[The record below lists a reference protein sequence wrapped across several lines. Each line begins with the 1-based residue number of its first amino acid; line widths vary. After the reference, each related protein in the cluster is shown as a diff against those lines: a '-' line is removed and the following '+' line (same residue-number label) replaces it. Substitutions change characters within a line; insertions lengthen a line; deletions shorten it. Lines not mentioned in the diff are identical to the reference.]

1 MAGPYMTAAEMQAD
15 LAERVSHLE
24 PDQAAQFRRATEFVL
39 HLAGIVLAAPEAER
53 PALYQAV
60 IAEGEQQGLIVECL
74 PARYDA
80 AAEASLK
87 GLRLVAGNAE
97 LVTRGIY
104 TAH

>member
-1 MAGPYMTAAEMQAD
+1 MAGPFMTPADMQAD
-15 LAERVSHLE
+15 LAERVAQLE
-24 PDQAAQFRRATEFVL
+24 PADVAKFRRAAEFVL
-39 HLAGIVLAAPEAER
+39 HLAGIVLAAPEADR

-74 PARYDA
+74 PAQYDA
-80 AAEASLK
+80 AAESFLK
-87 GLRLVAGNAE
+87 GLRLVAANAE